1 MRVESHSALRAPA
14 RPRSWEGPPPAP
26 PGRRWRRPC
35 SPGQEPSAGAALC
48 ARLWATCLTSL
59 APAEQW
65 GRNVHGRGRT
75 PTPLPTC
82 SPLLQGGVCSA
93 FSRVQGGKALGPLD
107 ILGAWLGHIL
117 SHGPHRGQGTPN
129 RVLPGGLI
137 TRGTGYGVSPGGS
150 AGPRTVTAPRYRGQ
164 GERAEWEEGCRGQK
178 PLLQGSGHRQ
188 SDRASRGPPDRS
200 PPLLVSCRVPLWL
213 KPARGQRTGEPLMG
227 CPGAAPRQGAAES
240 FAFLCLVTFLPRSSV
255 GMLCRRRD
263 PGRAGVGRFSGTGF
277 SEAGTLHEHVELR
290 PAQRS
295 SRAPPPH
302 PPTEVWG
309 RSGGFGLIP
318 SSKVC
323 ICSEASVKDDLNSF
337 TASLHKSECA
347 RWKTLC
353 VNPFGKIHLHVELG
367 FGGDQGSN
375 VSALPAP
382 ARPSPALP
390 RAPGQAG
397 GGGGVYVAVRSGLAS
412 QRAVL
417 VRWAQKGGRRLS
429 TGMGCFPKP

>member
-35 SPGQEPSAGAALC
+35 SPGQEPSAGSALC

-137 TRGTGYGVSPGGS
+137 TRGTGCGVSPGGS

-200 PPLLVSCRVPLWL
+200 PPLWSPV
-213 KPARGQRTGEPLMG
+213 
-227 CPGAAPRQGAAES
+227 
-240 FAFLCLVTFLPRSSV
+240 AF
-255 GMLCRRRD
+255 
-263 PGRAGVGRFSGTGF
+263 
-277 SEAGTLHEHVELR
+277 
-290 PAQRS
+290 
-295 SRAPPPH
+295 
-302 PPTEVWG
+302 
-309 RSGGFGLIP
+309 
-318 SSKVC
+318 
-323 ICSEASVKDDLNSF
+323 
-337 TASLHKSECA
+337 
-347 RWKTLC
+347 
-353 VNPFGKIHLHVELG
+353 PFG
-367 FGGDQGSN
+367 
-375 VSALPAP
+375 
-382 ARPSPALP
+382 
-390 RAPGQAG
+390 
-397 GGGGVYVAVRSGLAS
+397 
-412 QRAVL
+412 
-417 VRWAQKGGRRLS
+417 
-429 TGMGCFPKP
+429 

>member
-1 MRVESHSALRAPA
+1 
-14 RPRSWEGPPPAP
+14 
-26 PGRRWRRPC
+26 
-35 SPGQEPSAGAALC
+35 
-48 ARLWATCLTSL
+48 
-59 APAEQW
+59 
-65 GRNVHGRGRT
+65 
-75 PTPLPTC
+75 
-82 SPLLQGGVCSA
+82 
-93 FSRVQGGKALGPLD
+93 
-107 ILGAWLGHIL
+107 
-117 SHGPHRGQGTPN
+117 
-129 RVLPGGLI
+129 
-137 TRGTGYGVSPGGS
+137 
-150 AGPRTVTAPRYRGQ
+150 
-164 GERAEWEEGCRGQK
+164 
-178 PLLQGSGHRQ
+178 
-188 SDRASRGPPDRS
+188 
-200 PPLLVSCRVPLWL
+200 
-213 KPARGQRTGEPLMG
+213 MG

-255 GMLCRRRD
+255 GMRRRRRD

-367 FGGDQGSN
+367 FGGDRGSMC
-375 VSALPAP
+375 LPFLHQLAP
-382 ARPSPALP
+382 PPHSPVRRAR
-390 RAPGQAG
+390 RGAG
-397 GGGGVYVAVRSGLAS
+397 GESTWLCALAS
-412 QRAVL
+412 RPREPSLSGGHRKAEDGYQQEWAVFQNCESGSIRH
-417 VRWAQKGGRRLS
+417 VHFS
-429 TGMGCFPKP
+429 

>member
-1 MRVESHSALRAPA
+1 
-14 RPRSWEGPPPAP
+14 
-26 PGRRWRRPC
+26 
-35 SPGQEPSAGAALC
+35 
-48 ARLWATCLTSL
+48 
-59 APAEQW
+59 
-65 GRNVHGRGRT
+65 
-75 PTPLPTC
+75 
-82 SPLLQGGVCSA
+82 
-93 FSRVQGGKALGPLD
+93 
-107 ILGAWLGHIL
+107 
-117 SHGPHRGQGTPN
+117 
-129 RVLPGGLI
+129 
-137 TRGTGYGVSPGGS
+137 
-150 AGPRTVTAPRYRGQ
+150 
-164 GERAEWEEGCRGQK
+164 
-178 PLLQGSGHRQ
+178 
-188 SDRASRGPPDRS
+188 
-200 PPLLVSCRVPLWL
+200 
-213 KPARGQRTGEPLMG
+213 MG

-353 VNPFGKIHLHVELG
+353 VNPFRKIHLHVELG
-367 FGGDQGSN
+367 FGGDRGSMCLPFLHQLAPPPHSP
-375 VSALPAP
+375 VHRARRGTGGSLRGCALWPRVP
-382 ARPSPALP
+382 ESRPCQVGTERRKTAINRNGLFSKTVRVA
-390 RAPGQAG
+390 AFVTFIFHKAG
-397 GGGGVYVAVRSGLAS
+397 CV
-412 QRAVL
+412 VL
-417 VRWAQKGGRRLS
+417 L
-429 TGMGCFPKP
+429 

>member
-1 MRVESHSALRAPA
+1 M
-14 RPRSWEGPPPAP
+14 
-26 PGRRWRRPC
+26 
-35 SPGQEPSAGAALC
+35 
-48 ARLWATCLTSL
+48 
-59 APAEQW
+59 
-65 GRNVHGRGRT
+65 
-75 PTPLPTC
+75 
-82 SPLLQGGVCSA
+82 
-93 FSRVQGGKALGPLD
+93 
-107 ILGAWLGHIL
+107 
-117 SHGPHRGQGTPN
+117 
-129 RVLPGGLI
+129 
-137 TRGTGYGVSPGGS
+137 
-150 AGPRTVTAPRYRGQ
+150 
-164 GERAEWEEGCRGQK
+164 
-178 PLLQGSGHRQ
+178 
-188 SDRASRGPPDRS
+188 
-200 PPLLVSCRVPLWL
+200 
-213 KPARGQRTGEPLMG
+213 MG

-323 ICSEASVKDDLNSF
+323 ICFEASVKDDLNSF

-367 FGGDQGSN
+367 FGGDPGLN

-390 RAPGQAG
+390 RAPGQAAGRG
-397 GGGGVYVAVRSGLAS
+397 GSLRGCALWPRVPESRPCQVGTERRKTAINRNGLFSKTVRVAAFVTFIFHKAGCV
-412 QRAVL
+412 VL
-417 VRWAQKGGRRLS
+417 L
-429 TGMGCFPKP
+429 

>member
-1 MRVESHSALRAPA
+1 
-14 RPRSWEGPPPAP
+14 
-26 PGRRWRRPC
+26 
-35 SPGQEPSAGAALC
+35 
-48 ARLWATCLTSL
+48 
-59 APAEQW
+59 
-65 GRNVHGRGRT
+65 
-75 PTPLPTC
+75 
-82 SPLLQGGVCSA
+82 
-93 FSRVQGGKALGPLD
+93 
-107 ILGAWLGHIL
+107 
-117 SHGPHRGQGTPN
+117 
-129 RVLPGGLI
+129 
-137 TRGTGYGVSPGGS
+137 
-150 AGPRTVTAPRYRGQ
+150 
-164 GERAEWEEGCRGQK
+164 
-178 PLLQGSGHRQ
+178 
-188 SDRASRGPPDRS
+188 
-200 PPLLVSCRVPLWL
+200 
-213 KPARGQRTGEPLMG
+213 MG

-255 GMLCRRRD
+255 GMLCRQRD

-367 FGGDQGSN
+367 FGGDRGLEC
-375 VSALPAP
+375 VC
-382 ARPSPALP
+382 PSCTSSPLP
-390 RAPGQAG
+390 RTPPCAGPG
-397 GGGGVYVAVRSGLAS
+397 GGRGGSLRGCALWPRVPESRPCQVGTERRKTAINRNGLFSKTVRVAAFVTFIFHKAGCV
-412 QRAVL
+412 VL
-417 VRWAQKGGRRLS
+417 L
-429 TGMGCFPKP
+429 